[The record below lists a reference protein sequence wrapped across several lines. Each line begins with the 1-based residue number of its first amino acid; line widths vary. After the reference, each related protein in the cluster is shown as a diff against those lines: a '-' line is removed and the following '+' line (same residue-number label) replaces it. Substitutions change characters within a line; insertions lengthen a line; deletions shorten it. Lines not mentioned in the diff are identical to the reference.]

1 MPEYDH
7 KSLGNHGLKAMF
19 NDASALSIEEENA
32 LAMER
37 QQENQQKQIE
47 AAAVMGINT
56 GFIPRS
62 DKFGFSEL
70 QDAKP
75 NSEQEKKKR
84 EWDSLRFAILALS
97 RSIEAGLNALGQSI
111 DKGYKLAEQILK
123 DINDTNLEVESMES
137 SHDEFTK
144 ALKDGEPL
152 KDEHGNF
159 KSKAIQELAE
169 RASKRFGKPIPD
181 DPAYLR
187 AFLMIQLEH
196 EKNKVIPTMKTV
208 NGERAD
214 FVYNKLLPGTD
225 ANNRLYKELVDQTNR
240 LLMLP
245 DSPEKQKRLEET
257 DIQVNNILEAEKNRI
272 INNDTPKIDGW
283 KQVMENV
290 RNKTDFAPETSNRI
304 DELDGSDDFSF
315 NPAKIDKPNSPI
327 TKPGL

>member
-7 KSLGNHGLKAMF
+7 KFLVNHGLKAMF
-19 NDASALSIEEENA
+19 NGASALSIEEENA
-32 LAMER
+32 LAMET
-37 QQENQQKQIE
+37 QHENQQKQIE

-62 DKFGFSEL
+62 DKFGFKEL

-159 KSKAIQELAE
+159 KSKAIQELAD

-181 DPAYLR
+181 DPAKLII
-187 AFLMIQLEH
+187 FLKMQMEH

-225 ANNRLYKELVDQTNR
+225 ANNRLYKVLVDRMNR
-240 LLMLP
+240 LIMLP
-245 DSPEKQKRLEET
+245 DSPDKLKEMKEIDIKRKTYDAEQNRL
-257 DIQVNNILEAEKNRI
+257 VN
-272 INNDTPKIDGW
+272 DGTPKIDEW
-283 KQVMENV
+283 KESIEKVS
-290 RNKTDFAPETSNRI
+290 NKTDFAPETSNKI
-304 DELDGSDDFSF
+304 DDLDGSDDFSF
-315 NPAKIDKPNSPI
+315 NPAKSDKPNSPI

>member
-19 NDASALSIEEENA
+19 NDASAVSIAEENA
-32 LAMER
+32 LAMET
-37 QQENQQKQIE
+37 QHENQQKQIE
-47 AAAVMGINT
+47 AAAVLGINT

-62 DKFGFSEL
+62 DKFGFNEL

-152 KDEHGNF
+152 KDDHGNF

-181 DPAYLR
+181 DPAKLII
-187 AFLMIQLEH
+187 FLKMQMEH
-196 EKNKVIPTMKTV
+196 EKHKVIPTMKTV

-225 ANNRLYKELVDQTNR
+225 ANNRLYKELIDRMNR
-240 LLMLP
+240 LLRQP
-245 DSPEKQKRLEET
+245 DSPEKQKEMEEI
-257 DIQVNNILEAEKNRI
+257 DVQVNKTRDAERNYVTEGQT
-272 INNDTPKIDGW
+272 NGEGW
-283 KQVMENV
+283 KQGIEKVSNE
-290 RNKTDFAPETSNRI
+290 TDFAPETSNKI
-304 DELDGSDDFSF
+304 DDLEGSDDLSF
-315 NPAKIDKPNSPI
+315 NPAKSDKPNSPI